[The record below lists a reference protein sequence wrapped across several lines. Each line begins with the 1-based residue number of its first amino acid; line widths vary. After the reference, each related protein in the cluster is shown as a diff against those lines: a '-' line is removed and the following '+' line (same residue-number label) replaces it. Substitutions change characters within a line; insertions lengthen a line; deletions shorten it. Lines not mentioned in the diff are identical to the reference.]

1 MNNFNVIDTKGV
13 DRELTTEQLS
23 IIKSFTDK
31 YDVDGVMYLNKIC
44 IVVFHA
50 DFKAC
55 YVYPDGTV
63 TDSIILDV

>member
-1 MNNFNVIDTKGV
+1 MDNFNVIDTKGIV
-13 DRELTTEQLS
+13 RELTTEQLKLV
-23 IIKSFTDK
+23 KSFAEQ
-31 YDVDGVMYLNKIC
+31 YDVDAIMYLNKIC

-55 YVYPDGTV
+55 YIYPDGTI